1 MKRKPIEE
9 GSGAKAGT
17 VDPAQ
22 TGKAE
27 EVKPVTDKLPVTK
40 MPDDKKA
47 LACVLGLNPIKADS
61 DPLFNSVY
69 NALKTNTTTPGLE
82 GIIVI
87 RTIKGKQIA
96 TIEQSGFEKLLEK
109 LGDKKYSSDLDGTN
123 FQMVLGNQGR
133 SGEDNFTTL
142 GRIKALYL
150 GCKVEVTNQNALSQD
165 SDIAQEMKR
174 LLTADLKFIVVK
186 NGEIAK
192 SFLKGYEIGRNPQM
206 DKYLKALMDAYGLEE
221 INPDSNDP
229 NTQGA
234 LLELSRFIAQ
244 KMLDTAVSIDRSEN
258 KVFGKKENKLFGFW
272 SKGLLEKTDEIP
284 IAKRLGTAALEL
296 FLDKKFPDLDA
307 VEDPPSV
314 GDVMSGI
321 AEEIMS
327 NPEAPALIAAKEGKP
342 TSEIDADFIYNT
354 FVDNVWNKMTE
365 GQRKEIEGLLQANP
379 KAREMFK
386 KLMLEYVTSGD
397 VGVKEQQALGEE
409 ITSLGQKISALDTNT
424 QLDVP
429 QREALREKLTKQKK
443 ELELKKEALDK
454 LVALS
459 KEDPA
464 KAFYSRLT
472 GKGQVKIP
480 GEGYVI
486 SKEAISGQVRSD
498 DLTSFFGKH

>member
-1 MKRKPIEE
+1 
-9 GSGAKAGT
+9 
-17 VDPAQ
+17 
-22 TGKAE
+22 
-27 EVKPVTDKLPVTK
+27 
-40 MPDDKKA
+40 
-47 LACVLGLNPIKADS
+47 
-61 DPLFNSVY
+61 
-69 NALKTNTTTPGLE
+69 
-82 GIIVI
+82 
-87 RTIKGKQIA
+87 
-96 TIEQSGFEKLLEK
+96 
-109 LGDKKYSSDLDGTN
+109 
-123 FQMVLGNQGR
+123 
-133 SGEDNFTTL
+133 
-142 GRIKALYL
+142 
-150 GCKVEVTNQNALSQD
+150 
-165 SDIAQEMKR
+165 
-174 LLTADLKFIVVK
+174 
-186 NGEIAK
+186 
-192 SFLKGYEIGRNPQM
+192 
-206 DKYLKALMDAYGLEE
+206 
-221 INPDSNDP
+221 
-229 NTQGA
+229 
-234 LLELSRFIAQ
+234 
-244 KMLDTAVSIDRSEN
+244 MLDTAVSIDRSEN